1 MSEITMKQLLESGVH
16 FGHQTNRWDP
26 KMKPYIYGA
35 RSGIYIIDLQK
46 TLVRF
51 QEAEKVVRDMARAG
65 KKILFVATKKQ
76 AQELIA
82 EEATRCGMYYIN
94 QRWLGGTLT
103 NFTTI
108 RKSIARLHELEKMDE
123 ENQFDLLHKKEAL
136 RMRREIDKLNKFF
149 RGIKNMKDLPDAL
162 FIVDTRKE
170 KIALAEGKKLGIKI
184 IAMVDTNS
192 NPDDVDY
199 PIPAND
205 DAMRSIK
212 LFASRL
218 ADICLEGQEMN
229 RIIQEKENAKKEE
242 AKREEAK
249 REEAKKAEAKK
260 AESKKAEAK
269 KTEAKESTKEKPAPA
284 DLPESTPVASDN
296 GKS

>member
-16 FGHQTNRWDP
+16 FGHQTNRWNP

-46 TLVRF
+46 TMIRF
-51 QEAEKVVRDMARAG
+51 QEAEKYVRELARAG

-76 AQELIA
+76 AQELVA

-136 RMRREIDKLNKFF
+136 RMRREIAKLNKFF
-149 RGIKNMKDLPDAL
+149 RGIKNMKNLPDAL

-170 KIALAEGKKLGIKI
+170 KIAQAEGKKLGIKI
-184 IAMVDTNS
+184 LAMIDTNS
-192 NPDDVDY
+192 DPEGVDF

-212 LFASRL
+212 LFTSRI

-229 RIIQEKENAKKEE
+229 RASQAKKEVD
-242 AKREEAK
+242 K
-249 REEAKKAEAKK
+249 
-260 AESKKAEAK
+260 
-269 KTEAKESTKEKPAPA
+269 KPAPS
-284 DLPESTPVASDN
+284 DKPEPVAVASD
-296 GKS
+296 KESSETSSPA